1 MEIWKD
7 IEGYEGLYQVSN
19 EGRVKSLGYD
29 KTKKEKVLK
38 TIAKN
43 SGYVCVE
50 LWKYGKRKKYYI
62 HRLVATAFIENQQ
75 NNLEINHKDEDKGN
89 NYVHIN
95 EDGSVNLEKSNI
107 EWCTRKYNNNYGTHN
122 QKVSEALSIQVGML
136 TKEGKLIGQF
146 TSSIE
151 AEKWLK
157 KNGFPKASRSAIIH
171 CCNGSRKT
179 AYGFKWVH

>member
-1 MEIWKD
+1 MEEWRD
-7 IEGYEGLYQVSN
+7 IEGYEGIYQISN
-19 EGRVKSLGYD
+19 EGRVKSLKYNKAKILKYGINRDGY
-29 KTKKEKVLK
+29 L
-38 TIAKN
+38 
-43 SGYVCVE
+43 SVE
-50 LWKYGKRKKYYI
+50 LCKCGKRKKCYI
-62 HRLVATAFIENQQ
+62 HRLVATAFIENKQGGS
-75 NNLEINHKDEDKGN
+75 EINHKDENKEN

-107 EWCTRKYNNNYGTHN
+107 EWCDREYNNNYGTHN
-122 QKVSEALSIQVGML
+122 QKVSEALSIQVDML
-136 TKEGKLIGQF
+136 TKEGELIGQF